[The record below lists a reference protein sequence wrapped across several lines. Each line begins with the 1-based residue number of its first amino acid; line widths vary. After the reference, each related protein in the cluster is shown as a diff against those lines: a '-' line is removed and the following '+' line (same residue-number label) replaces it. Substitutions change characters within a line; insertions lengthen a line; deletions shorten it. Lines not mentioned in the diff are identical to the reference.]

1 MIAIRKIEAE
11 GEQQTKQ
18 SRRRAQ
24 PDAEGEADKRIPR
37 GDAAGDVV
45 QKMDQK

>member
-1 MIAIRKIEAE
+1 MLKKKTRSDQR
-11 GEQQTKQ
+11 QQCRSQ
-18 SRRRAQ
+18 SK
-24 PDAEGEADKRIPR
+24 AEGEAVKRIPR